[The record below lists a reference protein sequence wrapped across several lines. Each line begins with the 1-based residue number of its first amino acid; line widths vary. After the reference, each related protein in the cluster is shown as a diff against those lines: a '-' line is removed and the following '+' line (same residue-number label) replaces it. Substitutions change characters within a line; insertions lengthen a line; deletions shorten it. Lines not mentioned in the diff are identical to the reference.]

1 MGFLKHIEKRMESLV
16 EGVFGR
22 AFRRQIHPV
31 EIAKGLTKQM
41 DEGRMVSI
49 SRTYAPNDF
58 TVHLSKED
66 TESIR
71 AYRAS
76 LEDELIQYASTH
88 AENKN
93 YHLMTPP
100 RIRFE
105 TEDTL
110 RFGEFGVTAKLTG
123 GDGPREKGAPQ
134 DTSGQTRIFRTDEST
149 GGEVE
154 QGTAAISADEAR
166 RHGLAREIVEVVLG
180 DEKYQLE
187 GRGPW
192 SVGRSQENDIVIND
206 PNVSRKHARISRAD
220 NGFVVEDL
228 GSTNGTLLDG
238 APIDRERIEGGDE
251 LTFGQSMARFIRR
264 IESPGEESGGRR

>member
-1 MGFLKHIEKRMESLV
+1 MESLV

-22 AFRRQIHPV
+22 AFRRQIPHV
-31 EIAKGLTKQM
+31 
-41 DEGRMVSI
+41 
-49 SRTYAPNDF
+49 
-58 TVHLSKED
+58 
-66 TESIR
+66 
-71 AYRAS
+71 
-76 LEDELIQYASTH
+76 
-88 AENKN
+88 ENKN

-134 DTSGQTRIFRTDEST
+134 DTSGQTRIFRTEESR
-149 GGEVE
+149 GGD
-154 QGTAAISADEAR
+154 QGTATISADEAR

-180 DEKYQLE
+180 DEKHQLE

-192 SVGRSQENDIVIND
+192 SVGRSQENDIVIHD
-206 PNVSRKHARISRAD
+206 PNVSRRHARISRAD

-251 LTFGQSMARFIRR
+251 LTFGQSTARFIRR
-264 IESPGEESGGRR
+264 IDSPGEESGGRR

>member
-1 MGFLKHIEKRMESLV
+1 LGFLKHIEKRMESLV

-71 AYRAS
+71 AYQAS
-76 LEDELIQYASTH
+76 LKDELIQYASAH

-105 TEDTL
+105 AEDTL

-134 DTSGQTRIFRTDEST
+134 DTSGQTRIFRTEESA
-149 GGEVE
+149 GGEMD
-154 QGTAAISADEAR
+154 QSTATISADEAR

-180 DEKYQLE
+180 DEKHQLD

-206 PNVSRKHARISRAD
+206 PNVSRRHARISRAD
-220 NGFVVEDL
+220 SGFVVEDL

-251 LTFGQSMARFIRR
+251 LTFGESTARFIRR
-264 IESPGEESGGRR
+264 IDSPGEESGGRR